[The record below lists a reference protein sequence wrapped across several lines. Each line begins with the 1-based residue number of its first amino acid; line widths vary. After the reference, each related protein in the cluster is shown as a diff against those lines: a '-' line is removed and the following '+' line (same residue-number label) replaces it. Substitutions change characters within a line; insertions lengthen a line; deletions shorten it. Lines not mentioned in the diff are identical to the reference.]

1 MSVVCPRH
9 AAGLHF
15 HSARRAAGPA
25 DSHTKYGA
33 FYPICYAEEE
43 DTNQFGPG
51 SDPDAEEFFD
61 PVLAAQAD
69 LGVASEAE
77 LCALKSQAPEKF
89 CRECTR
95 APVSTTLAPVSAAK
109 LTQPNVYAGLGH
121 VAENLH
127 DGRGSWYLL
136 CVQTGVHRSVHAG
149 RSAQSH
155 YPRKC
160 RYPQL

>member
-1 MSVVCPRH
+1 MSPRH
-9 AAGLHF
+9 AAAFPL
-15 HSARRAAGPA
+15 SETLLEPA
-25 DSHTKYGA
+25 DSHTKYGK

-77 LCALKSQAPEKF
+77 LCALKAQAPEKF
-89 CRECTR
+89 CRDCTL

-109 LTQPNVYAGLGH
+109 LTQANVRRLGT
-121 VAENLH
+121 
-127 DGRGSWYLL
+127 R
-136 CVQTGVHRSVHAG
+136 R
-149 RSAQSH
+149 
-155 YPRKC
+155 
-160 RYPQL
+160 